1 MMKKRGSQVRPFSSQ
16 AQKRDKNRKF
26 FHGNFFPKNRR
37 GLSPV
42 IATVL
47 LIGLVVVS
55 GLIIFTWFRSLT
67 QEAVTK
73 FDQNIQLV
81 CSDVSFEASYSPTQS
96 MLAISNVGNVP
107 IFGFKV
113 KISDAS
119 GFETT
124 DISEYADW
132 PEGGLNQGGAVE
144 VDLLEDISG
153 DIILTPVLVG
163 TSQKGAQA
171 SFTCDENSY
180 GKQIVV

>member
-1 MMKKRGSQVRPFSSQ
+1 MNEK
-16 AQKRDKNRKF
+16 
-26 FHGNFFPKNRR
+26 R

-47 LIGLVVVS
+47 LVGLVVVS
-55 GLIIFTWFRSLT
+55 GLIIFTWFRRLT

-81 CSDVSFEASYSPTQS
+81 CSDVSFEARYSDIDET
-96 MLAISNVGNVP
+96 LAISNVGNVP

-113 KISDAS
+113 KISDSS

-124 DISEYADW
+124 DISEYTNW
-132 PEGGLNQGGAVE
+132 PEGGLNQGGAVA
-144 VDLLEDISG
+144 VDLGSVSG
-153 DIILTPVLVG
+153 DIALIPVLVG

-171 SFTCDENSY
+171 SFTCDERLY
-180 GKQIVV
+180 GQQALV

>member
-1 MMKKRGSQVRPFSSQ
+1 MRG
-16 AQKRDKNRKF
+16 K
-26 FHGNFFPKNRR
+26 G

-47 LIGLVVVS
+47 LVGLVVVS
-55 GLIIFTWFRSLT
+55 GLIIFTWFRGLT

-81 CSDVSFEASYSPTQS
+81 CNDVSFEASYSNGK
-96 MLAISNVGNVP
+96 LAVRNVGGAVP
-107 IFGFKV
+107 IFDFKV

-124 DISEYADW
+124 DISDYSGW
-132 PEGGLNQGGAVE
+132 PEGGLNQGGATE
-144 VDLLEDISG
+144 VNLNDEVSG
-153 DIILTPVLVG
+153 DITLVPVLVG

-171 SFTCDENSY
+171 SFTCDERLY
-180 GKQIVV
+180 GQQVLV

>member
-1 MMKKRGSQVRPFSSQ
+1 MLKK
-16 AQKRDKNRKF
+16 
-26 FHGNFFPKNRR
+26 R

-55 GLIIFTWFRSLT
+55 GLIIFTWFRGLT

-81 CSDVSFEASYSPTQS
+81 CKDVSFEAGYSAAQNK
-96 MLAISNVGNVP
+96 LAISNVGNVP
-107 IFGFKV
+107 IWGFKV
-113 KISDAS
+113 KLSGAS

-124 DISEYADW
+124 DIKDYANW
-132 PEGGLNQGGAVE
+132 PESGLNQGGAAE
-144 VDLLEDISG
+144 VDLISG
-153 DIILTPVLVG
+153 VPAGTTDIILVPVLVG

-171 SFTCDENSY
+171 SFTCDENLY
-180 GKQIVV
+180 GKQIAV

>member
-16 AQKRDKNRKF
+16 AQK
-26 FHGNFFPKNRR
+26 R

-96 MLAISNVGNVP
+96 MLAISNIGNVP
-107 IFGFKV
+107 ILGFKV

-124 DISEYADW
+124 EIKDYANW
-132 PEGGLNQGGAVE
+132 PESGLNQGGAVE
-144 VDLLEDISG
+144 VDLIGDVPASTT

>member
-1 MMKKRGSQVRPFSSQ
+1 MNKKGGSQVSLFSAQ
-16 AQKRDKNRKF
+16 ARK
-26 FHGNFFPKNRR
+26 K

-47 LIGLVVVS
+47 LVGLVVVS
-55 GLIIFTWFRSLT
+55 GLIIFTWFRGLT

-81 CSDVSFEASYSPTQS
+81 CNDVSFDARYYGADET
-96 MLAISNVGNVP
+96 LAISNVGNVP

-124 DISEYADW
+124 DITEYANW
-132 PEGGLNQGGAVE
+132 PEGGLNQGGAAAVNLGS
-144 VDLLEDISG
+144 VSG
-153 DIILTPVLVG
+153 DIILVPVLVG

-171 SFTCDENSY
+171 SFTCDERLY
-180 GKQIVV
+180 GQQIAI

>member
-1 MMKKRGSQVRPFSSQ
+1 MRG
-16 AQKRDKNRKF
+16 K
-26 FHGNFFPKNRR
+26 G

-47 LIGLVVVS
+47 LVGLVVVS
-55 GLIIFTWFRSLT
+55 GLIIFTWFRGLT

-81 CSDVSFEASYSPTQS
+81 CNDVSFEASYSDGK
-96 MLAISNVGNVP
+96 LAIRNVGGAVP
-107 IFGFKV
+107 IFDFKV

-119 GFETT
+119 GFETKE
-124 DISEYADW
+124 ISEYTDW

-144 VDLLEDISG
+144 VNLLEDISG
-153 DIILTPVLVG
+153 DITLIPVLVG

-171 SFTCDENSY
+171 SFTCDERLY
-180 GKQIVV
+180 GQQVLV